1 MSTTHDISVPP
12 LLLRPLHRADATA
25 LHAIFTDAHVRKY
38 LLDDRIVPPAF
49 THDEIEK
56 SQRSFAANGYGL
68 WGVFLDDKL
77 IGFTGYRPF
86 HQPPELQLL
95 FGLMPAY
102 CGRGYATLLARA
114 MLRYAFETLDFIE
127 VIASTDAPNE
137 ASIRVLQKAG
147 MRYWKREQRDSGH
160 DQVYFRMPKMAWR

>member
-1 MSTTHDISVPP
+1 MSSIYHISVPP
-12 LLLRPLHRADATA
+12 LLLRPLQRDDAAA

-38 LLDDRIVPPAF
+38 LLDDEIVPPTF
-49 THDEIEK
+49 TADEIDK

-68 WGVFLDDKL
+68 WGVFVGDEL

-86 HQPPELQLL
+86 HEPPELQLL

-127 VIASTDAPNE
+127 VIASADAPNE

-147 MRYWKREQRDSGH
+147 MRYWKWEQRVSGH